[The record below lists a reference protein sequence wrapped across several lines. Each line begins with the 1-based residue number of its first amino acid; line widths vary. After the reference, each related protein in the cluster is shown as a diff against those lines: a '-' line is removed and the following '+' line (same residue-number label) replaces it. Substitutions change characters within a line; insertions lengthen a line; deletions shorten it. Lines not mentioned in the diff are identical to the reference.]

1 MVLIVALLIGAPVIN
16 STSLP
21 IIPTVPSC
29 LALPSLDDMCGANG
43 TCQSDSTCL
52 CSTGYS
58 GNLCQIKIAQPIAST
73 FHSDGDRLLEVS
85 GSIES
90 TFTLSIY
97 NGPPIPEFD
106 PAQPNVSTL
115 VQPGT
120 YITLV
125 TSPSESFLFL
135 MFGYKL
141 GDTCTP
147 ILSQPNLPRVFNY
160 LVSKG
165 GQYTFCL
172 RFQYADDSVFYETVF
187 SHVVVV
193 PSCFIVN
200 GNQQLDTCAPNGTCQ
215 PDSTCKCNIGFT
227 GYICETKIVQPTVT
241 LTAGSKSV
249 AEFDDQ
255 DQDVKTEVNISTN
268 IFVTVTAPTVPGKA
282 VLKAVGVTASLASIP
297 FVPARTSP
305 FTATYTLSEIPAE
318 YDFYVEITY
327 DGENSSI
334 DVPNVVF
341 SKVVSLPN
349 CFDTTG
355 AESNDTC
362 APNGT
367 CQTDSACKCNLGFT
381 GDKCQIEIAKPTV
394 TLSHLSQDGG
404 IHVIEDGTSLH
415 VGTEVT
421 VTVVLPEDTLAS
433 KHVAGVASITY
444 EGLSEPLLSIPFDP
458 AAESRTFTG
467 SFTFPMTV
475 DTYEF
480 ILKIVYDG
488 EYADVIVDDE
498 NFELTAVATCFEIGV
513 GGGSTTDL
521 CAGSDIDSPLG
532 TCQTDSTCK
541 CIDTQTGPFCAQTI
555 TAPVVIVTYDNNDD
569 NELGSDDIEV
579 YPGVDFD
586 LVITGIDSTDKYT
599 LTGIATLTIVLSGAT
614 NNDNAIVTT
623 YDFDSTVKSYK
634 FEFPSEIG
642 SSYKA
647 TLSFKYTGSDILI
660 NDIVYGIVTVTAPPR
675 PDVEIIVP
683 NVNNGKITF
692 TDEYNSEVDY
702 PSPIIMNSND
712 EIDLTFTS
720 VEFATQ
726 TDITIE
732 LLYIP
737 VVESTPIKF
746 NTVKSTIGANA
757 SVNVVLNAPSNINS
771 NNVFIKLTFTP
782 QDDNLPTTT
791 LTTVPFVVL
800 PSCFTKPTTTGDLTD
815 ISKWTSIC
823 GSGGKCGVNGQCI
836 CNVGFTGRVC
846 DVAASEEDKCSIC
859 NAENRLAEC
868 NNDIEFT
875 DRTTPCK
882 CKSKYGG
889 LQCSDANK
897 CLIKSLDGC
906 HYSRWNGMF
915 QTLPDGSCATTCT
928 CSNKWTGT
936 TCETCGLQCKY
947 NGGAFIKCDKCGCQE
962 GFGGESCQCRSAVL
976 SMVING
982 VNPIVKT
989 TNGKFGNDNVFDPL
1003 DNNHA
1008 ALQALKNEFARFF
1021 AQSMNIVKADSIT
1034 VNFEPITAKVND
1046 IDVDQTKIIV
1056 TTLFNCD
1063 SDNDNST
1070 GQQRPQDQ
1078 LDNDFTTLQTQWENT
1093 ATLIVTNMVD
1103 SFEFPQDTS
1112 PDVSEESLTVVKGGN
1127 TMPSDEDSLDGNNAV
1142 KLHTTM
1148 VFSSAIII
1156 AIVTLF

>member
-1 MVLIVALLIGAPVIN
+1 MQSKSVSSLTIVIMMLIAALLMVTVTAQC
-16 STSLP
+16 STN
-21 IIPTVPSC
+21 
-29 LALPSLDDMCGANG
+29 DDCNNG
-43 TCQSDSTCL
+43 TCTEEMCQCNSGWAGNQCDLYIVPTIKLTADSKSIAEFDDQDQGVKTEVNISTNILVAITDVFGEGQAVLKAVGVIEPLVLIPIDSTQTSPFTMTYTL
-52 CSTGYS
+52 PATPAEYDFYVEITYDGVNSST
-58 GNLCQIKIAQPIAST
+58 
-73 FHSDGDRLLEVS
+73 VV
-85 GSIES
+85 
-90 TFTLSIY
+90 
-97 NGPPIPEFD
+97 
-106 PAQPNVSTL
+106 PNVVFSKVVSLPNCFDT
-115 VQPGT
+115 T
-120 YITLV
+120 D
-125 TSPSESFLFL
+125 SESN
-135 MFGYKL
+135 
-141 GDTCTP
+141 D
-147 ILSQPNLPRVFNY
+147 I
-160 LVSKG
+160 
-165 GQYTFCL
+165 
-172 RFQYADDSVFYETVF
+172 
-187 SHVVVV
+187 
-193 PSCFIVN
+193 
-200 GNQQLDTCAPNGTCQ
+200 CAPNGTCQ
-215 PDSTCKCNIGFT
+215 VDSACKCNLGFT
-227 GYICETKIVQPTVT
+227 GDKCEIKIVQPTIK
-241 LTAGSKSV
+241 LIAGSKSI

-268 IFVTVTAPTVPGKA
+268 IFVTVTVPTVPGQA
-282 VLKAVGVTASLASIP
+282 VLKAVGVSASLASIP
-297 FVPARTSP
+297 FDPDQAPP
-305 FTATYTLSEIPAE
+305 FTATYLLSNIPAT

-355 AESNDTC
+355 AESIDTC

-367 CQTDSACKCNLGFT
+367 CQVDSACKCNLGFT

-394 TLSHLSQDGG
+394 TLSSDSQDGG

-846 DVAASEEDKCSIC
+846 DVAASEEEQDKCSMC